1 MDVIKISLQGGGYA
15 KGYLHED
22 YPRLIRHKVRPAIIV
37 VPGGGYY
44 YCCPREADPV
54 GMQYFAMGY
63 NVFILEY
70 AILEKAKD
78 YLPLRQLAEAVHEVR
93 AHAVE
98 WHIDPERV
106 AVIGF
111 SAGGNLVGTLAT
123 RFGDAA
129 LGLPGDCRPD
139 AVILGYPVITMGE
152 YTHLKTRENVSG
164 DRPELYDEFSV
175 EKHVTA
181 AMPPV
186 FLWHTVDDESVPVQ
200 NSLLLL
206 AAMQQAGVP
215 YECHLFAHGSHG
227 SSVCNVEVERENP
240 EVAAWMD
247 LSKAWLNKQF
257 HFVP

>member
-1 MDVIKISLQGGGYA
+1 MEVIKTELDGGWFKA
-15 KGYLHED
+15 YLHDD
-22 YPRLIRHKVRPAIIV
+22 YPRLVRHKVRPAVIV
-37 VPGGGYY
+37 APGGGYY

-54 GMQYFAMGY
+54 GLQYFAMGY

-70 AILEKAKD
+70 AILEEAKD
-78 YLPLRQLAEAVHEVR
+78 YKPLRQLAETVCLVR
-93 AHAVE
+93 QNAEA
-98 WHIDPERV
+98 WHTDPHRV

-123 RFGDAA
+123 RYGDPA
-129 LGLPGDCRPD
+129 LHLPEDCRPD
-139 AVILGYPVITMGE
+139 AVLLGYPVITMGE

-164 DRPELYDEFSV
+164 GRPELYEAFSV
-175 EKHVTA
+175 EKHVSA

-200 NSLLLL
+200 NSLLLVT
-206 AAMQQAGVP
+206 AMQKAGVP

-240 EVAAWMD
+240 EAAAWMD
-247 LSKAWLNKQF
+247 LSKAWLNRLF
-257 HFVP
+257 AFTP